1 MIEDSIVVRERK
13 VAILCSQKRYKE
25 AEEVFMNMVN
35 KKEAQKGWFCSNHA
49 VSNRNGKSNRTY
61 VFSKEENGEVYLDV
75 LYLLTEP
82 ELIGRQFDHVICMDY
97 LIDKDRVNGYILT
110 I

>member
-1 MIEDSIVVRERK
+1 MIEKSIEVRERK

-25 AEEVFMNMVN
+25 AERVFMDMVN
-35 KKEAQKGWFCSNHA
+35 KKEAQDGWFCSNHA

-61 VFSKEENGEVYLDV
+61 IFRKEDNEEVYLEV

-82 ELIGRQFDHVICMDY
+82 ELEGRQFDHVICMGY
-97 LIDKDRVNGYILT
+97 PVDKYRVNGYILT
-110 I
+110 M

>member
-1 MIEDSIVVRERK
+1 MIEKSIEVKERK
-13 VAILCSQKRYKE
+13 IAILCSKKRYKE
-25 AEEVFMNMVN
+25 AEEVFMDMVN
-35 KKEAQKGWFCSNHA
+35 KKEAQDDWFCSNHA

-61 VFSKEENGEVYLDV
+61 VFRKEEDGKVYLDA

-82 ELIGRQFDHVICMDY
+82 ELEGRQFDHAICMDY
-97 LIDKDRVNGYILT
+97 PIDKYRVNGYILT